1 MRLIRGASS
10 AVGLLAVASA
20 CATSTGGALGA
31 PGEIVPADQ
40 GSAVLATPAERD
52 SIVAESIAERE
63 GPRVSVRAEYG
74 NISGSRRIRADFH
87 LDDDAYVV
95 VGHLDA
101 DGVVRIVFPADPADD
116 GFLRGQ
122 RNYKTNEFFAG
133 FVDEYAYRIR
143 TGQTH
148 FTAASADS
156 YDGGL
161 GYVFVIA
168 SWRPMHLERFNTDG
182 KWDTYELTDLDYMND
197 PRPAIYDIASL
208 LAGNNPEAYT
218 VKFARYYNSQGLYAD
233 SFDDGSAYGLGYCAG
248 YAPIGYSS
256 SPFNSL
262 YGLSSFGENILYRGT
277 PLYYN
282 AAGDCYQP
290 GYAFGFG
297 YPNSFGFTTPQI
309 VQRRALSPYRVP
321 RKPIPPLLQGHRFA
335 QRDAIAADAA
345 HGTVNVSTKYRA
357 RGLLTPA
364 DPAVDAG
371 HRTTGARLDNT
382 SDSHTRP
389 SIQDMIRRRAET
401 SNDAATSSRAWPSAR
416 PGIDEGTMRRMPLAT
431 RSPVESNTRRESP
444 RFEQPD
450 RGESRA
456 APSRRAE
463 PSRSEPSRS
472 EPSHPRP
479 SSSAGSSSRGAS
491 PPASAPV
498 SRPTASS
505 SSSSRRPDKP

>member
-10 AVGLLAVASA
+10 AVGLLVVASA

-31 PGEIVPADQ
+31 Q
-40 GSAVLATPAERD
+40 GGIEPTGLGVLATPAERD

-133 FVDEYAYRIR
+133 FVDEYAYRVR
-143 TGQTH
+143 TGQAH
-148 FTAASADS
+148 FTAASMDS

-168 SWRPMHLERFNTDG
+168 SWRPMHLERFNTGG
-182 KWDTYELTDLDYMND
+182 KWDTYELTDLDYMSD

-218 VKFARYYNSQGLYAD
+218 VKFARYYNSQGLYAG
-233 SFDDGSAYGLGYCAG
+233 SFDDGSTYGLGYCAG
-248 YAPIGYSS
+248 YAPIGFAS

-262 YGLSSFGENILYRGT
+262 YGLSSFGDNILYRGT

-297 YPNSFGFTTPQI
+297 YPYGFGVTIPQI
-309 VQRRALSPYRVP
+309 VQRRALSPYMVP
-321 RKPIPPLLQGHRFA
+321 RKPVPPLLKGHRFA
-335 QRDAIAADAA
+335 SRDAVASDAA
-345 HGTVNVSTKYRA
+345 HGTVDISTKYRA
-357 RGLLTPA
+357 RGLLTTA

-371 HRTTGARLDNT
+371 HRTTSARLDNT
-382 SDSHTRP
+382 NESHTRP
-389 SIQDMIRRRAET
+389 SIQDMIRRHAET
-401 SNDAATSSRAWPSAR
+401 AHDAATSSRAWPSAR
-416 PGIDEGTMRRMPLAT
+416 PGVDDGTMRRMPMNA
-431 RSPVESNTRRESP
+431 RSPVESNARRASP

-450 RGESRA
+450 RGASRA
-456 APSRRAE
+456 APSRRPE

-479 SSSAGSSSRGAS
+479 SSSAGPSSRGSS
-491 PPASAPV
+491 PHASAPA

-505 SSSSRRPDKP
+505 SSSRRPEKS